1 MMNVF
6 SSISSREILELLLVI
21 SSLTVHILDAKQKL
35 LSRIL
40 WFPHLIL
47 NMYLFSQ
54 KKLYGKVFYSVVTLF
69 INTYAYTQWK
79 DTKTTKPVQVGKT
92 DSKTLFYGVV
102 ASLVLSVLWT
112 TFRVRTNIDIP
123 VVAIYF
129 DALYAILGLFEKFL
143 MSKKRLERWILAS
156 MRYIFATITMI
167 KTHSP
172 ILAIQHIILVF
183 ISIYGQC
190 QWYISYK
197 KREHC
202 HTSQAS

>member
-6 SSISSREILELLLVI
+6 SSISSREILELLLLA
-21 SSLTVHILDAKQKL
+21 SSLAVHILDAKQKL

-69 INTYAYTQWK
+69 INAYAYIQWK
-79 DTKTTKPVQVGKT
+79 DTKKAKPIQVSKT
-92 DSKTLFYGVV
+92 DSSTLFLGIA
-102 ASLVLSVLWT
+102 ASLVLSMPWT
-112 TFRVRTNIDIP
+112 IFRIRTTTDISAI
-123 VVAIYF
+123 AIYF
-129 DALYAILGLFEKFL
+129 DALYAVLGLFEKFL
-143 MSKKRLERWILAS
+143 MSKKRLERWILACL
-156 MRYIFATITMI
+156 RYIFATITMI

-172 ILAIQHIILVF
+172 ILAVQHIILVI

-197 KREHC
+197 KHEHC